1 LGDVATKS
9 PERALSVSKVSEL
22 TSLDRSPE
30 GKPVFLL
37 HVLKGLKYMKKVVI
51 TTDSS
56 SDVPAEMA
64 RELGVSILPIPIT
77 IGDKSYIDNGID
89 ITPEDIYA
97 ANDNDGLAAKTAA
110 LSMAEYYD
118 FFKQFTDDGCAV
130 VHLSIGAGYSSTY
143 QNSLTAAGELEDVYS
158 VDTRTLHTGILLQIL
173 HACQL
178 RDSGMDAAAIAA
190 DLEETSKKVRTSFII
205 SRVDYLARGGRC
217 SSITALGANLLS
229 IRPAVEQV
237 DGKLKVYKKYRGK
250 LTSCCQQYA
259 KEALTSHGELDKRWV
274 TVTHSSI
281 AQETLDAVIETVKQ
295 TADFDEMIVLQAG
308 CTISSHCGPDTLSV
322 CFMTRD

>member
-1 LGDVATKS
+1 MTII
-9 PERALSVSKVSEL
+9 PC
-22 TSLDRSPE
+22 
-30 GKPVFLL
+30 LL
-37 HVLKGLKYMKKVVI
+37 HLLKGLNHMKKVVI

-56 SDVPAEMA
+56 SDLSAEMA
-64 RELGVSILPIPIT
+64 QELGVAILPIPIT
-77 IGDKSYIDNGID
+77 IGDRSYIDNGVD

-97 ANDNDGLAAKTAA
+97 ANDNEGLAAKTAA

-118 FFKQFTDDGCAV
+118 FFKQFTDQDCAV
-130 VHLSIGAGYSSTY
+130 VHLSIGAEYSSTY
-143 QNSLTAAGELEDVYS
+143 RNSVLAAEELVDVFS
-158 VDTRTLHTGILLQIL
+158 VDTMTLHTGILLQIL

-178 RDSGMDAAAIAA
+178 RDKGLDAAAIAA
-190 DLEETSKKVRTSFII
+190 DLAETAKKVRTSFII

-250 LTSCCQQYA
+250 LTSCCCQYA
-259 KEALTSHGELDKRWV
+259 KEVLASHGEPDKRWV

-295 TADFDEMIVLQAG
+295 TAEFDEMIVLQAG

-322 CFMTRD
+322 CYIEK

>member
-1 LGDVATKS
+1 
-9 PERALSVSKVSEL
+9 
-22 TSLDRSPE
+22 
-30 GKPVFLL
+30 
-37 HVLKGLKYMKKVVI
+37 MKKVVI

-56 SDVPAEMA
+56 SDIPAAMA
-64 RELGVSILPIPIT
+64 AELGVEIIPIPIT
-77 IGDKSYIDNGID
+77 IGDKSFIDNGVD

-97 ANDNDGLAAKTAA
+97 ANDNDNLAAKTAA
-110 LSMAEYYD
+110 LSMPEYYD
-118 FFKQFTDDGCAV
+118 FFKQFTDMDCEV

-143 QNSLTAAGELEDVYS
+143 QNSVMAASELEGVYS
-158 VDTRTLHTGILLQIL
+158 VDTLTLHTGILLQIL

-178 RDSGMDAAAIAA
+178 RDSGMDAASIAA
-190 DLEETSKKVRTSFII
+190 NLNETAKKVKTSFII

-250 LTSCCQQYA
+250 LTTCCCQYA

-274 TVTHSSI
+274 TVTHSGI

-295 TADFDEMIVLQAG
+295 TVDFDEMLVLRAG

-322 CFMTRD
+322 CFIEK

>member
-1 LGDVATKS
+1 
-9 PERALSVSKVSEL
+9 
-22 TSLDRSPE
+22 
-30 GKPVFLL
+30 
-37 HVLKGLKYMKKVVI
+37 MKRVVI

-56 SDVPAEMA
+56 SDLTVEMA
-64 RELGVSILPIPIT
+64 RDLEVEIIPIPIT
-77 IGDKSYIDNGID
+77 IGDRSYIDNGID

-97 ANDNDGLAAKTAA
+97 ANDNEGLAAKTAA
-110 LSMAEYYD
+110 LSMLEYYD
-118 FFKQFTDDGCAV
+118 FFKQFTDQDCQV

-143 QNSLTAAGELEDVYS
+143 QNSVMAAAELDGVYS

-178 RDSGMDAAAIAA
+178 RDNGMDAAGIAA
-190 DLEETSKKVRTSFII
+190 DLEITSQKVRTSFII

-250 LTSCCQQYA
+250 LTSCCVQYA
-259 KEALTSHGELDKRWV
+259 KDALTSHGELDKRWV
-274 TVTHSSI
+274 TVTHSGI
-281 AQETLDAVIETVKQ
+281 AQETLDAVIDAVKQ
-295 TADFDEMIVLQAG
+295 TVEFDEMIVFQAG

-322 CFMTRD
+322 CFIEK